1 MATSTTASI
10 ADPLGNTLYTLTETS
25 TKPSTGALDTT
36 DGVIHAVEID
46 NTSNASAVYL
56 HIWDLAAGS
65 VTIGATDEDF
75 TFMAPATSRVT
86 YACPEGAAYAT
97 ALTAALVSAP
107 GGSVGPSASVT
118 VYILV
123 ET

>member
-25 TKPSTGALDTT
+25 TKPSQVALDTT
-36 DGVIHAVEID
+36 SGVIHAVEID
-46 NTSNASAVYL
+46 NTAGSVAVYL
-56 HIWDLAAGS
+56 HIWDLASGS
-65 VTIGATDEDF
+65 VTIGTTDEDF
-75 TFMAPATSRVT
+75 TFMAPAASRVT
-86 YACPEGAAYAT
+86 YACPEGAAYGT

-107 GGSVGPSASVT
+107 GGSVGPSAAVT